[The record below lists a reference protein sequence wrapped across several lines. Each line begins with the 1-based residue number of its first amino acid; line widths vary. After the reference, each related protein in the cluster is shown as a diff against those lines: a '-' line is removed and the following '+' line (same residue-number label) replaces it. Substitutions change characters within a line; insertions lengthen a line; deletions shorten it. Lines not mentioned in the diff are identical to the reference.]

1 MQTIERVEMERN
13 TLRLLCSVLIKPG
26 TRVEICSLLGPGV
39 FQDPLRRTV
48 FEEVCAV
55 GAEPSK
61 RLRELLP
68 ERMVERGYIDFD
80 LKKLLAPM
88 QVTEREI
95 EKLFESAL
103 RLLELS
109 EPGDSEEFT
118 LEL

>member
-1 MQTIERVEMERN
+1 METMERAEMERN

-26 TRVEICSLLGPGV
+26 TRIEICSLLGPGV
-39 FQDPLRRTV
+39 FQDPLRRSV

-55 GAEPSK
+55 GTEPSK

-68 ERMVERGYIDFD
+68 KRMAERGYIDFD
-80 LKKLLAPM
+80 LKRLLAPM

-95 EKLFESAL
+95 ELLFESAL

-109 EPGDSEEFT
+109 EPDEEFT